1 MVQAL
6 PTAVQPTVVIASVA
20 FSSFDALGIDDA
32 SVTRHIEQADTEAA
46 LRRYNVFRE
55 LLRRYLSD
63 NTDVQR
69 LTLCVDKENEE
80 AQKTYVKLKFALWEP
95 NDDAARAASAA
106 DANTDVYVLDHL
118 AVAALRDEAS
128 RLKARSL
135 HFKRVSADDGHGE
148 KLMLKRDL
156 RLATAVA
163 TGCGIQTGS
172 PHGPRSVV
180 SS

>member
-6 PTAVQPTVVIASVA
+6 PAAVQPTVVIASVA
-20 FSSFDALGIDDA
+20 FSRFDALGIDDA

-46 LRRYNVFRE
+46 LRRYNVFHE
-55 LLRRYLSD
+55 LLRRYLGD

-128 RLKARSL
+128 RLKASSL

-148 KLMLKRDL
+148 KLMLNAICDSPRPSPQ
-156 RLATAVA
+156 VA
-163 TGCGIQTGS
+163 AFKQV
-172 PHGPRSVV
+172 R
-180 SS
+180 